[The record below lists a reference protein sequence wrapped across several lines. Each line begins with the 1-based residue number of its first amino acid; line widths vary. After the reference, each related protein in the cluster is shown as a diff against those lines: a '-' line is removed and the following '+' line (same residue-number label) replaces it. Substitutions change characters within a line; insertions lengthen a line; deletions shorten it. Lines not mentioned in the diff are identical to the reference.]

1 MVLKNPSEYDKGKTI
16 LLLIR
21 HAERIKI
28 PGTPEP
34 HDFSLSKKG
43 ILQAKSLAKK
53 LSKMKGE
60 IDILYSSSMK
70 RAKETAEIVGKSIG
84 KKVNVLPKFEEVS
97 RLLEGK
103 KYYKVDY
110 WKAIKKLR
118 ETQKIFDNMLI
129 KNKGKLIV
137 LVAHGR
143 LNKMLIG
150 KKMGISYSKTKI
162 FHFTN
167 CFISLLRFNGKELE
181 KIYSWNSSDFKRE
194 K

>member
-21 HAERIKI
+21 HGERIKI
-28 PGTPEP
+28 PGAPEP

-43 ILQAKSLAKK
+43 ISQAKNLAKK
-53 LSKMKGE
+53 ISKIKRE
-60 IDILYSSSMK
+60 IDVLYSSSMK
-70 RAKETAEIVGKSIG
+70 RAKETAEIVGKSVG
-84 KKVNVLPKFEEVS
+84 KKVNILPKFEEVS

-103 KYYKVDY
+103 KYYKIDY
-110 WKAIKKLR
+110 WKARKKLR

-143 LNKMLIG
+143 LNKILVG
-150 KKMGISYSKTKI
+150 KKIGISFSKIKI
-162 FHFTN
+162 FHFSN
-167 CFISLLRFNGKELE
+167 CFISLLRFDGKELE
-181 KIYSWNSSDFKRE
+181 KIYSCNGSNFKI
-194 K
+194 

>member
-21 HAERIKI
+21 HGERIKI
-28 PGTPEP
+28 PGAPEP

-43 ILQAKSLAKK
+43 ISQAKNLAKK
-53 LSKMKGE
+53 ISKIKRE
-60 IDILYSSSMK
+60 IDVLYSSSMK
-70 RAKETAEIVGKSIG
+70 RAKETAEIVGKSVG
-84 KKVNVLPKFEEVS
+84 KKVNILPKFEEVS

-103 KYYKVDY
+103 KYYKIDY
-110 WKAIKKLR
+110 WKARKKLR

-143 LNKMLIG
+143 LNKILVG
-150 KKMGISYSKTKI
+150 KKIGISFSKIKI
-162 FHFTN
+162 FHFSN
-167 CFISLLRFNGKELE
+167 CFISLLRFDEKELE
-181 KIYSWNSSDFKRE
+181 KIYSCNGSNFKI
-194 K
+194 

>member
-1 MVLKNPSEYDKGKTI
+1 MVLKNPCEYDKGKTI

-28 PGTPEP
+28 PETPEP

-103 KYYKVDY
+103 KYYKIDY
-110 WKAIKKLR
+110 WKARKKLR
-118 ETQKIFDNMLI
+118 ETQKIFDEILI

-143 LNKMLIG
+143 LNRMLIG
-150 KKMGISYSKTKI
+150 KKMKISYLKTKI
-162 FHFTN
+162 FYCSN
-167 CFISLLRFNGKELE
+167 CFMNCLRFEGKKLE
-181 KIYSWNSSDFKRE
+181 RVYSWNSSDFKIQ